1 MFKEFGEFIKR
12 GNVIDLAVGVI
23 IGGAFG
29 KIVSSFVNDI
39 IMPPLGLILGKVNF
53 ANLFIDLSGKGY
65 ETLELAKEAGAPT
78 LNYGAFIQNI
88 VDFVIVAFVIF
99 LVIRQINKMKK
110 AEAPAAPVTKTC
122 PHCATEIPIGA
133 KRCPHC
139 TSQL

>member
-1 MFKEFGEFIKR
+1 MFQEFGKFIKR

-29 KIVSSFVNDI
+29 KIIASFVNDI
-39 IMPPLGLILGKVNF
+39 IMPPLGLLLGKVNF
-53 ANLFIDLSGKGY
+53 ASLFIDLSGKGY

-88 VDFVIVAFVIF
+88 VDFLIVAFVVF
-99 LVIRQINKMKK
+99 LVVRQINKMKK
-110 AEAPAAPVTKTC
+110 DEAPAAPTTKTC
-122 PHCATEIPIGA
+122 PHCATEIPLNA

>member
-1 MFKEFGEFIKR
+1 MWKEFGDFIKR

-53 ANLFIDLSGKGY
+53 ASLFIDLSGKGY

-88 VDFVIVAFVIF
+88 VDFLIVAFVVF

-110 AEAPAAPVTKTC
+110 AEAPAAPTTKTC
-122 PHCATEIPIGA
+122 PHCATEIPLAA

>member
-1 MFKEFGEFIKR
+1 MLKEFGEFIKR

-29 KIVSSFVNDI
+29 KIITSFVNDI

-88 VDFVIVAFVIF
+88 VDFLIVAFVIF

-110 AEAPAAPVTKTC
+110 AEEPAAPATKTC
-122 PHCATEIPIGA
+122 PHCATAIPIDA

>member
-1 MFKEFGEFIKR
+1 MFKEFGKFIKR

-29 KIVSSFVNDI
+29 KIIASFVNDI
-39 IMPPLGLILGKVNF
+39 IMPPLGLLLGKVNF
-53 ANLFIDLSGKGY
+53 ASLFIDLSGKGY

-88 VDFVIVAFVIF
+88 VDFLIVAFVVF
-99 LVIRQINKMKK
+99 LVVRQINKMKK
-110 AEAPAAPVTKTC
+110 EEAPAAPTTKTC
-122 PHCATEIPIGA
+122 PYCATEIPLNA

>member
-1 MFKEFGEFIKR
+1 MFQEFGKFIKR

-29 KIVSSFVNDI
+29 KIIASFVNDI
-39 IMPPLGLILGKVNF
+39 IMPPLGLLLGKVNF
-53 ANLFIDLSGKGY
+53 ASLFIDLSGKGY

-88 VDFVIVAFVIF
+88 VDFLIVAFVVF
-99 LVIRQINKMKK
+99 LVVRQINKMKK
-110 AEAPAAPVTKTC
+110 EEAPAAPTTKTC
-122 PHCATEIPIGA
+122 PHCATEIPLDA

>member
-29 KIVSSFVNDI
+29 KIITSFVNDV
-39 IMPPLGLILGKVNF
+39 IMPPLGLLLGKVNF

-88 VDFVIVAFVIF
+88 VDFLIVAFVVF
-99 LVIRQINKMKK
+99 LVVRQINKMKK
-110 AEAPAAPVTKTC
+110 AEEPAAPTTKTC
-122 PHCATEIPIGA
+122 PHCATEIPLEA

>member
-1 MFKEFGEFIKR
+1 MFKEFGDFIKR

-29 KIVSSFVNDI
+29 KIISSFVNDI
-39 IMPPLGLILGKVNF
+39 IMPPLGLLLGKVDF
-53 ANLFIDLSGKGY
+53 ASLFIDLSGKGY

-88 VDFVIVAFVIF
+88 VDFLIVAFVVF
-99 LVIRQINKMKK
+99 LVVRQINKMKK
-110 AEAPAAPVTKTC
+110 AEAPAPPKTKTC
-122 PHCATEIPIGA
+122 PYCATEIPLDA

>member
-1 MFKEFGEFIKR
+1 MFQEFGKFIKR

-29 KIVSSFVNDI
+29 KIIASFVNDI
-39 IMPPLGLILGKVNF
+39 IMPPLGLLLGKVNF
-53 ANLFIDLSGKGY
+53 ASLFIDLSGKGY

-88 VDFVIVAFVIF
+88 VDFLIVAFVVF
-99 LVIRQINKMKK
+99 LVVRQINKMKK
-110 AEAPAAPVTKTC
+110 EEAPAAPTTKTC
-122 PHCATEIPIGA
+122 PYCATEIPLDA

>member
-29 KIVSSFVNDI
+29 KIITSFVNDV
-39 IMPPLGLILGKVNF
+39 IMPPLGLLLGKVNF
-53 ANLFIDLSGKGY
+53 ASLFIDLSGKGY

-88 VDFVIVAFVIF
+88 VDFLIVAFVVF
-99 LVIRQINKMKK
+99 LVVRQINKMKK
-110 AEAPAAPVTKTC
+110 AEEPAAPTTKTC
-122 PHCATEIPIGA
+122 PHCATEIPLEA

>member
-1 MFKEFGEFIKR
+1 MFQEFGKFIKR

-29 KIVSSFVNDI
+29 KIIASFVNDI
-39 IMPPLGLILGKVNF
+39 IMPPLGLLLGKVNF
-53 ANLFIDLSGKGY
+53 ASLFIDLSGKGY

-88 VDFVIVAFVIF
+88 VDFVIVAFVVF
-99 LVIRQINKMKK
+99 LVVRQINKMKK
-110 AEAPAAPVTKTC
+110 EEAPAAPTTKTC
-122 PHCATEIPIGA
+122 PHCATEIPLNA